1 MSASPTMTA
10 AEAAAGFKAG
20 SFTAAEMV
28 EASLA
33 RIAAHDPSLGAFT
46 CVTAD
51 RARTQAAMLDARH
64 APG

>member
-1 MSASPTMTA
+1 MSAASPTITA

-33 RIAAHDPSLGAFT
+33 RIAALNPSLGAFT
-46 CVTAD
+46 LVTAE
-51 RARTQAAMLDARH
+51 RARAQAASWPTG
-64 APG
+64 AP